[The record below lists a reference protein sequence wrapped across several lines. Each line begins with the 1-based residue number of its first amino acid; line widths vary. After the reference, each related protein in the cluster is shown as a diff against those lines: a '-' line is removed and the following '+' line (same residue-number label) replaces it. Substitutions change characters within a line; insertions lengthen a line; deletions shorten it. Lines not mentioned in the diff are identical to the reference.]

1 MAAAHASDVNTRA
14 VRVIGIDLAWREGTA
29 DRRANETGVIA
40 ADVSGAVLDAGWTCG
55 VDETLAWIERVAGAD
70 ALLAVDAPL
79 IVTNPAGQRLC
90 ERQVGQR
97 YGRWKVS
104 ANSTNL
110 KSRRLAGVGLLRM
123 LELADWVYHDG
134 CNGPPDSGRHVA
146 EVYPYTTLVG
156 AAELRYD
163 DERPVYKRR
172 PPGVRVAD
180 FRPRRAAVCDD
191 LVQRLV
197 ALGAADPP
205 LDLGSHPVTR
215 RLTKELSPLD
225 DRSYKHRE
233 DLIDAV
239 LCAWTGLL
247 WMRHGLQRCQVLGST
262 DIGRPRATIIAPAR
276 PAQRR
281 YESVV

>member
-1 MAAAHASDVNTRA
+1 
-14 VRVIGIDLAWREGTA
+14 VRVIGIDLAWRLGTA
-29 DRRANETGVIA
+29 DRLANESGVVA
-40 ADVSGAVLDAGWTCG
+40 AELSGAVVDAGWTCG
-55 VDETLAWIERVAGAD
+55 LDETLSWIERAAGAD
-70 ALLAVDAPL
+70 AFLVVDAPL
-79 IVTNPAGQRLC
+79 IVTNRTGQRLC

-110 KSRRLAGVGLLRM
+110 GSRRLAGVALLRM
-123 LELADWVYHDG
+123 LEDTGWMYSDG
-134 CNGPPDSGRHVA
+134 CDGPPDSGRHVA

-156 AAELRYD
+156 AEELGYEE
-163 DERPVYKRR
+163 ERPVYKRK

-180 FRPRRAAVCDD
+180 FRPQRAAACDN

-197 ALGAADPP
+197 ALAAADPA

-215 RLTKELSPLD
+215 RLIAESSPLD

-233 DLIDAV
+233 DLIDAF

-247 WMRHGLQRCQVLGST
+247 WLRHGLQRCQVLGST
-262 DIGRPRATIIAPAR
+262 DDSPPRATIISPAC

-281 YESVV
+281 DEPVV